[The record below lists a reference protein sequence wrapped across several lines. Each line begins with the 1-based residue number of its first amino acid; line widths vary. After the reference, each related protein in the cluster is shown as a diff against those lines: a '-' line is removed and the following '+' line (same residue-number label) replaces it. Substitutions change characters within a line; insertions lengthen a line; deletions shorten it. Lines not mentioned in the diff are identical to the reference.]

1 MKSVLPFKTR
11 CCQCCH
17 CVIQIHSPLYVLV
30 IAACF
35 WCKVKVDKFCCSRLA
50 PIPLFCI
57 CCESESRS
65 VVSDSLLPYGLYSP
79 WNSQARILELV
90 VFVSFRVYSQP
101 RNRTQVSHVAGGF
114 FQLSH
119 KGSPRILEWVAD
131 PFSSGFSWPRNR
143 TRSPALQA
151 DSLPAE
157 PQGSPIVLEWVAYPF
172 SRESSQPRD
181 WTQVSCIAG
190 RFFTSWA
197 TREAQ

>member
-50 PIPLFCI
+50 PIHLFCI

-79 WNSQARILELV
+79 WNSQARILE
-90 VFVSFRVYSQP
+90 
-101 RNRTQVSHVAGGF
+101 
-114 FQLSH
+114 
-119 KGSPRILEWVAD
+119 WVA
-131 PFSSGFSWPRNR
+131 F
-143 TRSPALQA
+143 
-151 DSLPAE
+151 
-157 PQGSPIVLEWVAYPF
+157 PF
-172 SRESSQPRD
+172 SRGSSQPRD
-181 WTQVSCIAG
+181 QTRGSRIAG
-190 RFFTSWA
+190 GFFTSWA
-197 TREAQ
+197 TRKPNIDLRIGLKQSYLLLYLFGCVSSILSVYVVLLSAIEAKIPDSFPFT

>member
-50 PIPLFCI
+50 PIHLFCI

-79 WNSQARILELV
+79 WNSQARILE
-90 VFVSFRVYSQP
+90 
-101 RNRTQVSHVAGGF
+101 
-114 FQLSH
+114 
-119 KGSPRILEWVAD
+119 WVA
-131 PFSSGFSWPRNR
+131 S
-143 TRSPALQA
+143 
-151 DSLPAE
+151 
-157 PQGSPIVLEWVAYPF
+157 PF
-172 SRESSQPRD
+172 SRGSSQPRD
-181 WTQVSCIAG
+181 RIQVSHIAG

-197 TREAQ
+197 TREAQEYWSGEPFSSIGDFPNPEINPGFPALQADSLPAELCGWETIWYFGFYSRKQYHVHREYRRYAAKIYE